1 MSHTE
6 DEGICLFGGVRLG
19 PGVRLEPYVTVGK
32 PPRGREPG
40 ELATAIGAGSLV
52 RSYTTIYAGT
62 RVGERLQTG
71 QCVSIRE
78 DNVIGDDCS
87 VGTGTAL
94 EPGNRIGNRV
104 RIHSNCFLETVTL
117 EDDVFVGPGVVFAD
131 DPHPPCPRFRECVG
145 GATVRRWAR
154 IGAGAV
160 ILPGVTIGAEA
171 LVGAGAVVT
180 RDVPDGA
187 VVVGNPAWVLKQVED
202 LTCQAGFYER
212 PYTWQEDG

>member
-1 MSHTE
+1 MSE
-6 DEGICLFGGVRLG
+6 EWGEGVHLFPGVRLAE
-19 PGVRLEPYVTVGK
+19 GVRLEPYVTVGK

-40 ELATAIGAGSLV
+40 ELETVLGPGSLV
-52 RSYTTIYAGT
+52 RSYSTIYAGV
-62 RVGERLQTG
+62 RAGRNLQTG

-78 DNVIGDDCS
+78 DNVLGDDCS

-104 RIHSNCFLETVTL
+104 RIHSHCFLEMVAL

-145 GATVRRWAR
+145 GATVRRGAR

-160 ILPGVTIGAEA
+160 ILPGVTIGAGA
-171 LVGAGAVVT
+171 LVGAGAVVV

-187 VVVGNPAWVLKQVED
+187 VVVGNPARVCKRVED
-202 LTCQAGFYER
+202 LTCRKGFYER
-212 PYTWQEDG
+212 PYEWL